1 MCRSCRQ
8 NDGGIMTCDPF
19 TNEELDKLYDL
30 VRTEHEEVMCGDWDS
45 VKDEIS
51 RLHLL
56 MHKILVL
63 QGEAK

>member
-1 MCRSCRQ
+1 MNLSVRRTL
-8 NDGGIMTCDPF
+8 IMDKF
-19 TNEELDKLYDL
+19 TTDETDTLYNL
-30 VRTEHEEVMCGDWDS
+30 VRDEHDKVMCGDWDA

>member
-1 MCRSCRQ
+1 MPKVRSM
-8 NDGGIMTCDPF
+8 NKLTKD
-19 TNEELDKLYDL
+19 ELDIMYNL
-30 VRTEHEEVMCGDWDS
+30 VRDQHDLLMCGDWDA
-45 VKDEIS
+45 VKDDIS

>member
-1 MCRSCRQ
+1 MDKLSK
-8 NDGGIMTCDPF
+8 D
-19 TNEELDKLYDL
+19 ELDILYNL
-30 VRTEHEEVMCGDWDS
+30 VRDEHDKVMCGDWDA

>member
-1 MCRSCRQ
+1 M
-8 NDGGIMTCDPF
+8 NDF
-19 TNEELDKLYDL
+19 TRDETDILYNL
-30 VRTEHEEVMCGDWDS
+30 VRDEHDKVMCGDWDA
-45 VKDEIS
+45 VKDDIS

>member
-1 MCRSCRQ
+1 MDKLSK
-8 NDGGIMTCDPF
+8 D
-19 TNEELDKLYDL
+19 ELDILYNL
-30 VRTEHEEVMCGDWDS
+30 VRDEHDKVMCGDWDA

-56 MHKILVL
+56 MHKILVI

>member
-1 MCRSCRQ
+1 MK
-8 NDGGIMTCDPF
+8 DF
-19 TNEELDKLYDL
+19 TTDELDILYDL
-30 VRTEHEEVMCGDWDS
+30 VRDEHDKVMCGDWDA

-63 QGEAK
+63 QGDAK

>member
-1 MCRSCRQ
+1 MDNLSK
-8 NDGGIMTCDPF
+8 D
-19 TNEELDKLYDL
+19 ELDILYNL
-30 VRTEHEEVMCGDWDS
+30 VRDEHDKVMCGDWDA
-45 VKDEIS
+45 VKDDIS

>member
-1 MCRSCRQ
+1 MPRVRSM
-8 NDGGIMTCDPF
+8 NKLTKD
-19 TNEELDKLYDL
+19 ELDIMYNL
-30 VRTEHEEVMCGDWDS
+30 VRDEHDKVMCGDWDA
-45 VKDEIS
+45 VKDDIS

>member
-1 MCRSCRQ
+1 MPKVRSM
-8 NDGGIMTCDPF
+8 NKLTKD
-19 TNEELDKLYDL
+19 ELDILYNL
-30 VRTEHEEVMCGDWDS
+30 VRDEHDKVMCGDWDA
-45 VKDEIS
+45 VKDDIS

>member
-1 MCRSCRQ
+1 MDKLSK
-8 NDGGIMTCDPF
+8 D
-19 TNEELDKLYDL
+19 ELDILYNL
-30 VRTEHEEVMCGDWDS
+30 VRDEHDKVMCGDWDA
-45 VKDEIS
+45 VKDDIS